1 MCGCRLLARLLERGR
16 LAQLLPVFDLP
27 ALPPGTRPTR
37 QQRAQRALHA
47 FWKAAA
53 ADALLCFQQPVMQC
67 LQSDAAK
74 RVAAAVAEFTATPKL
89 LPLNAQ
95 AAAAAG
101 NTLFGLLGQQQPLDG
116 VERLCQQHGQQLELM
131 MKEGQ
136 PTGGEQQAAAAPV
149 MFRPGSFTWSVAE
162 AALQLVAAFV
172 QAGAVAAAGTPLS
185 PGMPA
190 PAPEAA
196 PAAVGWR
203 GLPAGFQ
210 WALAC
215 FPVLGR
221 LILTAGPKVAQMLLQ
236 PYLDVQ
242 EAASAAMGAGMP
254 ARLRIKSKHSQQ
266 QQQQAAA
273 AAPPQAAVAVAVA
286 AAQPAASCMGN
297 APGGMPAAAAPAGQQ
312 QGVEAAEPTASSM
325 GPARGV
331 PRQLQ
336 PAAPAMS
343 VGAASCCPPP
353 PPRRPLQQQQQG
365 QHGQPPIK
373 QEPLSQA
380 AGPTAAQQPRPQ
392 QQQQQQQPAAQHPRQ
407 QGQVAGAKMGQQHQ
421 PQARPQ
427 HFSRDLSFAELS
439 ELPLKSVGSVVGL
452 LCSQPEIKV
461 GPDEKTSSFSTCK
474 AAHGAVL
481 MPAC

>member
-172 QAGAVAAAGTPLS
+172 QAGAAAAAGTPLS

-221 LILTAGPKVAQMLLQ
+221 LVLTAGPLVAEMLSK
-236 PYLDVQ
+236 PYLEVQ

-254 ARLRIKSKHSQQ
+254 ARLRIKRTQQ
-266 QQQQAAA
+266 QRQQQAAA
-273 AAPPQAAVAVAVA
+273 AAPPQSAAAVVVP
-286 AAQPAASCMGN
+286 AAQPAASAMGN
-297 APGGMPAAAAPAGQQ
+297 APGGMPAAPPPAGQQ
-312 QGVEAAEPTASSM
+312 QGGEAAEPTASSM

-353 PPRRPLQQQQQG
+353 TPRRPLHQQQQG
-365 QHGQPPIK
+365 QHGQPLIK
-373 QEPLSQA
+373 QEPLPRPA
-380 AGPTAAQQPRPQ
+380 AAQQPRP
-392 QQQQQQQPAAQHPRQ
+392 QQQQQPAAQHPRQ
-407 QGQVAGAKMGQQHQ
+407 QGQVAGAEMGQQHQ

-461 GPDEKTSSFSTCK
+461 GPDEKTSAFSTCK